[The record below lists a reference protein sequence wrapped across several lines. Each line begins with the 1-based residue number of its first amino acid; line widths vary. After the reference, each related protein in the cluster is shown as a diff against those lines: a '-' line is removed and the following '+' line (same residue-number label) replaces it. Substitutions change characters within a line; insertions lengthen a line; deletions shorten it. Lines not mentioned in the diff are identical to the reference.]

1 MISMVI
7 LYGHCGH
14 LGAQG
19 HTAAINQDS
28 GVRAYVPVEIPNGTP
43 VLGVVRHCPGL
54 DTKVEQLPLG
64 IVAQRPVPRR
74 RTW

>member
-1 MISMVI
+1 MISMDI

-28 GVRAYVPVEIPNGTP
+28 GVRASFPVGIPNGTP
-43 VLGVVRHCPGL
+43 VLGVMRHRPGL
-54 DTKVEQLPLG
+54 DTKVEQRCFG
-64 IVAQRPVPRR
+64 IIAQRFVPRR